1 MRKVQKQ
8 NEVAEEVINDVCEGD
23 DDIAV
28 TELADF
34 EQDDKEEESS
44 GDYEEDEDN
53 TETLISDDRGE

>member
-28 TELADF
+28 TESADF
-34 EQDDKEEESS
+34 EQDNKEEESS
-44 GDYEEDEDN
+44 GDYEDEDN
-53 TETLISDDRGE
+53 TDTMISDDRGE

>member
-28 TELADF
+28 TESADF

-53 TETLISDDRGE
+53 TETLISDDRRE